1 MLALSAASASAQ
13 TPPAPPAPAAPATP
27 PVPAPAPAA
36 DSINQLSENK
46 VVAVLGLAV
55 RGNDN
60 KEVGRIVDVLVDE
73 TGKPRA
79 AVIDVGGFLG
89 MGSRKVAVDWTILH
103 FLMGKAAAALLSVSS
118 TSIKSAPAYDPAQP
132 VQAVGLPEPPP
143 ALPPTSPPTE
153 ATPAPAPAPAPP
165 PASASPASASPPPSQ

>member
-1 MLALSAASASAQ
+1 M
-13 TPPAPPAPAAPATP
+13 
-27 PVPAPAPAA
+27 
-36 DSINQLSENK
+36 
-46 VVAVLGLAV
+46 VAVLGLAV

-89 MGSRKVAVDWTILH
+89 MGNRKVAVDWTILH
-103 FLMGKAAAALLSVSS
+103 FLMGKAAALLSVSS
-118 TSIKSAPAYDPAQP
+118 TSIKSAPAYDPAKP

-143 ALPPTSPPTE
+143 ALPPTSPPTK
-153 ATPAPAPAPAPP
+153 ASPAPAPAPP